1 VGQPE
6 VNKLATIANGLGHT
20 WMRVL
25 SLLLLVVIWEV
36 TAVTVQSRVLP
47 EPWEVAHSFYVN
59 LVEGSLLS
67 DLGITLLRV
76 LAAFIL
82 AMVIGTAIGIVMGVR
97 RTVDGLLDG
106 WLILFLNIPAL
117 VTIILC
123 YVWFGLTE
131 VAAVTA
137 VALNKIPN
145 VIVTVREGA
154 RAIDRDLL
162 QVAEIF
168 RVDSRRTFMR
178 FFLPQLYPYLMV
190 AGRSGIALIWKI
202 VLVVELMGRS
212 NGIGFQ
218 LNSMFQLFDIAGLM
232 AYTLAFV
239 AVMLLVEIGLVEPL
253 ERRMTRW
260 RK

>member
-1 VGQPE
+1 
-6 VNKLATIANGLGHT
+6 VNKLATLTNGLGHT

-36 TAVTVQSRVLP
+36 TAVAAQSRVLP
-47 EPWEVAHSFYVN
+47 EPWIVALSFYDN
-59 LVEGSLLS
+59 MIYGNLLS

-76 LAAFIL
+76 LGAFIL

-97 RTVDGLLDG
+97 RSVDGLLDG

-131 VAAVTA
+131 VAAVAA

-168 RVDSRRTFMR
+168 RVDSRRTFTR

-202 VLVVELMGRS
+202 VLVVELLGRS

-218 LNSMFQLFDIAGLM
+218 LSIFFQQFDIAGLM

-239 AVMLLVEIGLVEPL
+239 AVMLLVEIGFVEPL

>member
-1 VGQPE
+1 MNRVI
-6 VNKLATIANGLGHT
+6 TSINGMGHA

-25 SLLLLVVIWEV
+25 SLLLLVVIWEIAAV
-36 TAVTVQSRVLP
+36 TAQSRGLP
-47 EPWEVAHSFYVN
+47 EPWEVALSFYDN
-59 LVEGSLLS
+59 LIYGDLLS

-82 AMVIGTAIGIVMGVR
+82 AMVIGTAVGIVMGVR
-97 RTVDGLLDG
+97 RSVDGMLDG

-123 YVWFGLTE
+123 YVWLGRTE
-131 VAAVTA
+131 VAAITA

-154 RAIDRDLL
+154 RAIDRELL
-162 QVAEIF
+162 EVAQIF
-168 RVDSRRTFMR
+168 RVDPRRKFLR

-202 VLVVELMGRS
+202 VLVVELLGRS
-212 NGIGFQ
+212 NGVGFQ
-218 LNSMFQLFDIAGLM
+218 LNTMFQQFDIAGLL